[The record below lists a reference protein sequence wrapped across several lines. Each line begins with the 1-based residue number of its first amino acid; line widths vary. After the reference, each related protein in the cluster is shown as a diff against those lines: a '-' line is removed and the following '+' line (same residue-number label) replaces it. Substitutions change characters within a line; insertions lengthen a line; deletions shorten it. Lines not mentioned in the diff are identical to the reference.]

1 MHKLK
6 KCLGLVFGM
15 ERFHSYV
22 YGLPTFVAETDHC
35 PLIAIVKKNLT
46 EMTQRIQRLMMKLQR
61 YDFDLVY
68 MPRKYLVMADTKS
81 TTEYVEIHVSMVQ
94 TAFPVS
100 DKKSKLIAQE
110 IRKDAELQAVVD
122 NMHNG
127 WPMAEYSKYREVR
140 CDLSVVNGCF

>member
-1 MHKLK
+1 MHKLEK
-6 KCLGLVFGM
+6 ECLGLVFGM

-22 YGLPTFVAETDHC
+22 YGLPTFVAETDHR

-46 EMTQRIQRLMMKLQR
+46 EMTPRIQRLMMKLKR

-68 MPRKYLVMADTKS
+68 MPGKYLVMADTLSRAPTGNCVS
-81 TTEYVEIHVSMVQ
+81 TTEDNVEIHVNMVR

-100 DKKSKLIAQE
+100 DEKSKLIAQE
-110 IRKDAELQAVVD
+110 TRKDAELQAVVD

-127 WPMAEYSKYREVR
+127 WPMGESSKYR
-140 CDLSVVNGCF
+140 